1 MVHLEKP
8 CSLSR
13 RGAPTVRVI
22 NISVPKRPRTL
33 KDGPQPRV
41 IRGGDGAYGTSWKK
55 VTVLVL
61 KGDSGTLP
69 LLFALL
75 QPSAILNNLFCTGSC
90 SDMLP

>member
-8 CSLSR
+8 CSLSD
-13 RGAPTVRVI
+13 AATVRVI
-22 NISVPKRPRTL
+22 NISAPKRPRVL

-41 IRGGDGAYGTSWKK
+41 IRGGDGAYGPSWKK

-69 LLFALL
+69 FLFALL
-75 QPSAILNNLFCTGSC
+75 QP
-90 SDMLP
+90 